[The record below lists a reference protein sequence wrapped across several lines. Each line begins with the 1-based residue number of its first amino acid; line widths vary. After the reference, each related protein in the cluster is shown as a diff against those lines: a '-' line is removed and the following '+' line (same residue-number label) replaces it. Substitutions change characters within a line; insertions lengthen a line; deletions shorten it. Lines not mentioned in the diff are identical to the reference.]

1 MITKQLIPLLEKRNE
16 NLKGVTPPTISKW
29 KLGIRSPLL
38 KNVDQI
44 CEANNLKVLVY
55 DGNLD
60 TLINFAHDVAKEQ
73 GLKMVLNFEV

>member
-1 MITKQLIPLLEKRNE
+1 MITEQLIPLLKNRKEK
-16 NLKGVTPPTISKW
+16 LKLVQPPTI
-29 KLGIRSPLL
+29 KLWEQGTRSPLL

-44 CEANNLKVLVY
+44 CKANDLKVLVY

-60 TLINFAHDVAKEQ
+60 TLINFAHKVAKEQ

>member
-1 MITKQLIPLLEKRNE
+1 MITKQLVSILKRKNK
-16 NLKGVTPPTISKW
+16 NLKGVTHPTVW
-29 KLGIRSPLL
+29 FWGQGTRSPLL

-44 CEANNLKVLVY
+44 CEDNNLKVLVY

-60 TLINFAHDVAKEQ
+60 TLIKFAHDVAKEQ